1 MPLEINFS
9 ELVSLFMFIFAIVGL
24 MRGWYREG
32 ITSLFVAALAVLVWQ
47 PSMARGIIDK
57 INDLIRLI
65 VMFINSGFSLQ
76 PQRLMAQSVNN
87 DLLLDPDS
95 YRMYIVIT
103 VVMITVSYLV
113 GEITFKDSK
122 MTPLGRLLG
131 GVLGAFNGYV
141 IIALVR
147 QYLNNH
153 FASQGIVAQSD
164 QLSVQV
170 TRLPMGNFFA
180 GTGIIFVFIVVIG
193 VVALLVAGDRLK
205 LPLK

>member
-1 MPLEINFS
+1 MPLQIDFA

-47 PSMARGIIDK
+47 PGIAREIIDK
-57 INDLIRLI
+57 ANALIKLI
-65 VMFINSGFSLQ
+65 LMFVNSGFSLQ
-76 PQRLMAQSVNN
+76 PQTLMTQSV
-87 DLLLDPDS
+87 DEGLLLDPDS

-103 VVMITVSYLV
+103 VVMIAVSYII
-113 GEITFKDSK
+113 GETTFKDK

-141 IIALVR
+141 LISLIR
-147 QYLNNH
+147 QYLTNH
-153 FASQGIVAQSD
+153 FASQGISVQSN

-193 VVALLVAGDRLK
+193 VVALLVAGDKLK